1 MIDILTRAPGLAK
14 CCCIGF
20 RRTWPIWWSA
30 FLVVA
35 AVVLVGACGEVPD
48 LTTVT
53 AGDEQAGPDVDGGEL
68 SDGQQPSGP
77 EAQTEGRVPGPEQP
91 GGEAPAGPGGGQGPG
106 SGETGDEGPG
116 PQEPDGP
123 AEPVGETE
131 TGGETGGP
139 AAAPGEIGMFWWSP
153 ESKWATV
160 IDEIFDVCDDSEAL
174 VAVTGRRLG
183 PGDAPTEREWDKV
196 LKFRSSREVSCEKP
210 GSRRYVQVTKNGPG
224 PPGTSPQDATE
235 QLRIGRENSPHYGEV
250 TGPPGTL
257 LGYYGFYYHVDE
269 PADEVSVMAKTV
281 TVIDGTIRGLVQNL
295 SENMWAR
302 DVTVAAGDKKWTWP
316 LTVQPGEVAP
326 FEIEGWTGATDP
338 AAINLQVTA
347 TLSTTVDVSR
357 ALILIGE
364 NDWQGT
370 WDQYIASLFPDFAV
384 PEPPE
389 GEFYYTEA
397 LWQAK
402 APASHPSLATQ
413 VMTQTID
420 NLRAY
425 VAFLELGT
433 PGGPLTTDKVL
444 NVVRVATY
452 KGTTI
457 DTPHGTEYS
466 NRRVLQMDLLDNPTQ
481 YFALG
486 YKSECCIRLIWVGG
500 AN

>member
-1 MIDILTRAPGLAK
+1 MTNHDLSSSPLGSLGWVWRVLFAAST
-14 CCCIGF
+14 
-20 RRTWPIWWSA
+20 
-30 FLVVA
+30 VA
-35 AVVLVGACGEVPD
+35 LVGGCGEVPD

-53 AGDEQAGPDVDGGEL
+53 AGDEQAGPDADGGEL

-77 EAQTEGRVPGPEQP
+77 EAQTEGQVPGPEEP
-91 GGEAPAGPGGGQGPG
+91 GGEAPAGSGGGQGPG
-106 SGETGDEGPG
+106 SGDTGGEGPG
-116 PQEPDGP
+116 PQEPGGP
-123 AEPVGETE
+123 TEPVGETGI
-131 TGGETGGP
+131 GGDDAGGP
-139 AAAPGEIGMFWWSP
+139 VAVPGEIGMFWWCP

-160 IDEIFDVCDDSEAL
+160 IDEVFDVCDDSEAL
-174 VAVTGRRLG
+174 FAITGWRLG
-183 PGDAPTEREWDKV
+183 PGDEPADLFWFDLAWEEV
-196 LKFRSSREVSCEKP
+196 LEFRAGHGVSCEKP
-210 GSRRYVQVTKNGPG
+210 GGLRYVVATENGAG
-224 PPGTSPQDATE
+224 PPGVSPQDAVE
-235 QLRIGRENSPHYGEV
+235 QLRIRRENSPHYGEV
-250 TGPPGTL
+250 IGPPGNL
-257 LGYYGFYYHVDE
+257 LGYYGFYYHVYE
-269 PADEVSVMAKTV
+269 HVDEVKVMPETV
-281 TVIDGTIRGLVQNL
+281 TVADNTIRGLVQNL
-295 SENMWAR
+295 SETMWAR
-302 DVTVAAGDKKWTWP
+302 DVTVAAGGSKWVWP

-338 AAINLQVTA
+338 AAIDLQVTA
-347 TLSTTVDVSR
+347 TLSTTVDISR

-420 NLRAY
+420 DLRAY

-433 PGGPLTTDKVL
+433 PGGPLTTDRVL
-444 NVVRVATY
+444 NVVQVATY

-466 NRRVLQMDLLDNPTQ
+466 NRRVLQMDVLNNPTQ

-486 YKSECCIRLIWVGG
+486 YKSECCIRSIWVGG

>member
-1 MIDILTRAPGLAK
+1 MTNHDLSSSPLGSLGWVWRVL
-14 CCCIGF
+14 F
-20 RRTWPIWWSA
+20 
-30 FLVVA
+30 A
-35 AVVLVGACGEVPD
+35 ASTVTLVGGCGERPD

-53 AGDEQAGPDVDGGEL
+53 VGDEQAGSDADGGES
-68 SDGQQPSGP
+68 SDGQQSSEP
-77 EAQTEGRVPGPEQP
+77 EAQTEGQVPDLEQP
-91 GGEAPAGPGGGQGPG
+91 GGEAPADSGGGLEPG
-106 SGETGDEGPG
+106 SDETGNEEPS
-116 PQEPDGP
+116 PQEPGGP
-123 AEPVGETE
+123 ADPVGETG
-131 TGGETGGP
+131 TGGDNAGGP
-139 AAAPGEIGMFWWSP
+139 VAAPGEVGRFWWSP
-153 ESKWATV
+153 ESNWATV

-174 VAVTGRRLG
+174 VAVTGRQLG

-210 GSRRYVQVTKNGPG
+210 GGRRYVQVTKNGPG

-235 QLRIGRENSPHYGEV
+235 QLKIAREDSPLYEEMM
-250 TGPPGTL
+250 TRPPGTV

-269 PADEVSVMAKTV
+269 SADEVRVMAETV

-302 DVTVAAGDKKWTWP
+302 DVTVAAGGKKWVWP

-338 AAINLQVTA
+338 TAIDLQVTA

-397 LWQAK
+397 LWGAK

-420 NLRAY
+420 DLRAY

-433 PGGPLTTDKVL
+433 PGGPLATDRVL
-444 NVVRVATY
+444 NVVQVATY

-457 DTPHGTEYS
+457 DTLYGSEYS
-466 NRRVLQMDLLDNPTQ
+466 HRRVLQMDVLNNPTQ
-481 YFALG
+481 YFLMG
-486 YKSECCIRLIWVGG
+486 YKGECCIPLTWVGG

>member
-1 MIDILTRAPGLAK
+1 MTNHDLSSSPLSSLGWVWHVL
-14 CCCIGF
+14 F
-20 RRTWPIWWSA
+20 
-30 FLVVA
+30 A
-35 AVVLVGACGEVPD
+35 ASTVVLVGGCGEEPD

-53 AGDEQAGPDVDGGEL
+53 AGDEQAGPDASGGEL
-68 SDGQQPSGP
+68 SDGQQPGEP
-77 EAQTEGRVPGPEQP
+77 EAQTEGQVPGPEQP

-106 SGETGDEGPG
+106 SGETGGEGPG
-116 PQEPDGP
+116 PQEPGGP
-123 AEPVGETE
+123 AEPVGETG
-131 TGGETGGP
+131 TGGDDAGGP
-139 AAAPGEIGMFWWSP
+139 VAAPGEVGGFWWSP
-153 ESKWATV
+153 ESNWATV

-210 GSRRYVQVTKNGPG
+210 GGRRYVQVTKNGPG

-235 QLRIGRENSPHYGEV
+235 QLRIAREDSPLYEEMM
-250 TGPPGTL
+250 TRPPGTV

-269 PADEVSVMAKTV
+269 SADEVRVMAKTV
-281 TVIDGTIRGLVQNL
+281 TVIDGTIRGLIQNL

-302 DVTVAAGDKKWTWP
+302 DVTVAAGGKKWTWP

-326 FEIEGWTGATDP
+326 FEIEGWTGTTDP
-338 AAINLQVTA
+338 AAIDLQVTA
-347 TLSTTVDVSR
+347 TLSTTVDISR

-370 WDQYIASLFPDFAV
+370 WDQYIASLRPAFAV

-389 GEFYYTEA
+389 GEFYYTHA

-420 NLRAY
+420 DLRAY
-425 VAFLELGT
+425 VAFLELGP
-433 PGGPLTTDKVL
+433 PGGPSTTDRVL
-444 NVVRVATY
+444 NVAQVATY
-452 KGTTI
+452 EGIKI
-457 DTPHGTEYS
+457 VTPHGSEYS
-466 NRRVLQMDLLDNPTQ
+466 HRRVLQMDILNNPTQ
-481 YFALG
+481 YFVMG
-486 YKSECCIRLIWVGG
+486 YKGECCIPLTWVGG